1 MATIKAYTD
10 EQQSK
15 KLAKILPKF
24 KVGDWIVHDVD
35 TDYVYHVESVGVCYH
50 LRKGGALV
58 LMPFIEEKYYHL
70 WTIQDAKDGDVLVNW
85 NNTIFI
91 FKAIEDETVKFH
103 IAYNEKWD
111 AIKTSTKLSHL
122 GLTEP
127 QFDFHPATKEQCD
140 LLFSKMKEASFE
152 WDAEKK
158 ELKKV
163 EHKSAEKVELKFGVG
178 DIIRHKDTNETFEV
192 SKIEIFDAD
201 EIYYHLTNG
210 GCICE
215 NSDNF
220 ERVEQNLAWG
230 EEDEKELGRVIYMM
244 EQLDLTESWSDC
256 YTFLNSL
263 RDRVQ
268 LKPRKEKKYDRKQ
281 II

>member
-1 MATIKAYTD
+1 M
-10 EQQSK
+10 
-15 KLAKILPKF
+15 
-24 KVGDWIVHDVD
+24 
-35 TDYVYHVESVGVCYH
+35 
-50 LRKGGALV
+50 
-58 LMPFIEEKYYHL
+58 
-70 WTIQDAKDGDVLVNW
+70 
-85 NNTIFI
+85 
-91 FKAIEDETVKFH
+91 KFH

-220 ERVEQNLAWG
+220 ERVEQKPADGSSAFKNKLLELFQRFRWYCK
-230 EEDEKELGRVIYMM
+230 DETPTNGDIIDYVDAHIQELIDTI
-244 EQLDLTESWSDC
+244 Q
-256 YTFLNSL
+256 
-263 RDRVQ
+263 
-268 LKPRKEKKYDRKQ
+268 KPA
-281 II
+281 

>member
-24 KVGDWIVHDVD
+24 KVGDWIAHDVD
-35 TDYVYHVESVGVCYH
+35 ANYVYHVESVGVCYH

-70 WTIQDAKDGDVLVNW
+70 WTIQDAKAGDVLCCKSGWTCV
-85 NNTIFI
+85 
-91 FKAIEDETVKFH
+91 FKTLINDETFSSYCFMDNTKWFCETGSECHTLKEEFVK
-103 IAYNEKWD
+103 AYNGK
-111 AIKTSTKLSHL
+111 IY
-122 GLTEP
+122 
-127 QFDFHPATKEQCD
+127 PATKEQRD
-140 LLFSKMKEASFE
+140 LLFQKMEEAGFE

-163 EHKSAEKVELKFGVG
+163 EHKSAEKVEPKFGVG

-192 SKIEIFDAD
+192 SRIEIFDAD

-210 GCICE
+210 CCICE
-215 NSDNF
+215 YSDNF
-220 ERVEQNLAWG
+220 ERVEQKPADGSSAFKNKLLELFQRFRWYCK
-230 EEDEKELGRVIYMM
+230 DETPTNGDIIDYVDAHIQELIDTI
-244 EQLDLTESWSDC
+244 Q
-256 YTFLNSL
+256 
-263 RDRVQ
+263 
-268 LKPRKEKKYDRKQ
+268 KPA
-281 II
+281 